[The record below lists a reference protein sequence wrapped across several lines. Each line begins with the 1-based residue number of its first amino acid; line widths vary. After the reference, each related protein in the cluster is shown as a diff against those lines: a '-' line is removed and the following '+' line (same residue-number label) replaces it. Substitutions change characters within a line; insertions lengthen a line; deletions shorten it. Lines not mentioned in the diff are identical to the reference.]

1 MPEHIYKKVELV
13 GSSKDGIEDA
23 IEGAIARAAE
33 TLRNL
38 DWFEVKEIRGNIKDG
53 KPECM
58 RGTFFANSPMS
69 QGAQDETWW
78 LELMDYIDQNYRT
91 MGESTVDWTE

>member
-38 DWFEVKEIRGNIKDG
+38 DWFEVKEVRGNIRDG
-53 KPECM
+53 KPEYYQVTLAVGF
-58 RGTFFANSPMS
+58 RV
-69 QGAQDETWW
+69 
-78 LELMDYIDQNYRT
+78 MDAEDMQK
-91 MGESTVDWTE
+91 G

>member
-13 GSSKDGIEDA
+13 GSSKDGVEDA

-38 DWFEVKEIRGNIKDG
+38 DWFEVKEIRGNIRDG
-53 KPECM
+53 KPEYYQVTLSVGF
-58 RGTFFANSPMS
+58 RV
-69 QGAQDETWW
+69 
-78 LELMDYIDQNYRT
+78 MDAEDMQK
-91 MGESTVDWTE
+91 G